1 MAELIAQSVIDEIL
15 ARTDIVQLV
24 GEYVEL
30 KKKGSQNYFGLCP
43 FHQEKT
49 PSFSVAMDKQIF
61 HCFGCQKGGN
71 AITFVQEMEH
81 LNFRE
86 ACAFLAERLGIELVL
101 EATDD
106 SKKQLVENQKLLH
119 LEAARYFYKMLQTR
133 DQAAK
138 KNYLLNRRGL
148 SESTLRKFGLGC
160 ASNQWDG
167 LVRHLRSKGFNE
179 EQMLQSG
186 LVRKSSKGT
195 YYDLFRDRVMF
206 PILDHKG
213 VVVAFGGRVLDDS
226 EPKYLNSPETAI
238 YHKGREIYAYHFAKR
253 TREDYLILTE
263 GYLDTLTL
271 FDAGFDNACAGLGT
285 ALTQEQVKLIQRC
298 RKPVILCYDSDN
310 AGIKAALAALDLCEK
325 NGVSVKIAKLPE
337 GMDPDDTLKHLG
349 PARFRALLEDA
360 LEGLDFKLEL
370 ARERART
377 GEGLDILKFQD
388 SITDILAAETNPV
401 TRELYAG
408 KFANELNV
416 SKSAMLEAI
425 GLKMDD
431 KKKTRH
437 PERSYSGAEEDPWEK
452 VREHISAD
460 ELLVILA
467 LIQDEV
473 SEQDLL
479 KLKDGTLF
487 QNANIQ
493 SFVTRLI
500 DYKMEL
506 SQAGYNTPDEDGQ
519 TLFADALPQE
529 SLTLSQL
536 LQRAAQV
543 KVADKTL
550 AELLQPYLM
559 SEDRQ
564 MKDLATLNQRSH
576 AALARLEHRRFE
588 NRLETLR
595 QALAATTDKTEQTE
609 LLLKIQALQK
619 KGLEQ

>member
-1 MAELIAQSVIDEIL
+1 MAQLIAQSVIDEIL

-71 AITFVQEMEH
+71 AITFIQEMEH
-81 LNFRE
+81 LDFRE

-106 SKKQLVENQKLLH
+106 GRKELIEGQKLLH
-119 LEAARYFYKMLQTR
+119 LEAARYFYKLLQTR
-133 DQAAK
+133 DQEAK

-148 SESTLRKFGLGC
+148 SEATLRKFGLGC
-160 ASNQWDG
+160 TSNKWDG

-213 VVVAFGGRVLDDS
+213 TVVAFGGRVLDDR
-226 EPKYLNSPETAI
+226 EPKYLNSPETPI
-238 YHKGREIYAYHFAKR
+238 YHKGREVYAYNFAKR

-263 GYLDTLTL
+263 GYLDTLAL

-298 RKPVILCYDSDN
+298 RKSVILCYDSDN
-310 AGIKAALAALDLCEK
+310 AGIKAALAALDLFEK
-325 NGVSVKIAKLPE
+325 NGVEVKIAKLPE
-337 GMDPDDTLKHLG
+337 GMDPDDTLQHLG
-349 PARFRALLEDA
+349 PERFRALLEDA
-360 LEGLDFKLEL
+360 LEGLDFKLAL
-370 ARERART
+370 ARDRSRT
-377 GEGLDILKFQD
+377 EEGQDILQFQD
-388 SITDILAAETNPV
+388 SITEILAQEQNPV

-408 KFANELNV
+408 KYANELNV

-425 GLKMDD
+425 RLKMDD
-431 KKKTRH
+431 RKKPRR
-437 PERSYSGAEEDPWEK
+437 PDRSYRAEEDPWEK

-473 SEQDLL
+473 SERDLAR
-479 KLKDGTLF
+479 LKDGTLF
-487 QNANIQ
+487 RNPNIQ

-500 DYKMEL
+500 EYKQEM
-506 SQAGYNTPDEDGQ
+506 SQAGYNVPEEDGQ
-519 TLFADALPQE
+519 TVFADALPQE

-559 SEDRQ
+559 SDDRR

-576 AALARLEHRRFE
+576 AALARLEHRRFD

-595 QALAATTDKTEQTE
+595 QALAATTDKDEQTE
-609 LLLKIQALQK
+609 LLLKIQDLQK
-619 KGLEQ
+619 QGLQQ